1 MEKKRR
7 ARINESLQELRTLLA
22 DTDVSSS
29 AHART
34 HSPQLSSPA
43 PGDTEVDLGSDGA
56 LLVVSTVSFQ
66 DGERRGAGDDG
77 EKGGGRTEEP
87 NPRSEQLNFMLR
99 GLTRQFWG
107 I

>member
-22 DTDVSSS
+22 DADVSSS
-29 AHART
+29 SAHRL
-34 HSPQLSSPA
+34 HRGSPA
-43 PGDTEVDLGSDGA
+43 PVTRGRGVDFGSDGA

-66 DGERRGAGDDG
+66 DGERGGAGDDG
-77 EKGGGRTEEP
+77 EKGGGHTEEP
-87 NPRSEQLNFMLR
+87 NPRSEQLNLILH
-99 GLTRQFWG
+99 GLTKQFWG